1 MPALR
6 RLTIGLPTTRAGTV
20 AHALEFGRESE
31 MHVPRHRVRLMRRG
45 PAMVVGPAAQ
55 LEIGQFEHLAR
66 VAGHD
71 VLRLS
76 AGTPAL
82 FDVIG
87 QRLVKTR
94 RLEQGDFRLRARACR
109 DIGQPL
115 GLLAVLIRRRRPDR
129 ASGPCPER
137 SASAVNCTVMLHEP
151 FYVPGSICRWHPPM
165 ARI

>member
-1 MPALR
+1 MPAVKR
-6 RLTIGLPTTRAGTV
+6 PTIGLPTTRASTV

-31 MHVPRHRVRLMRRG
+31 MHVPRDRVRLMRRG

-55 LEIGQFEHLAR
+55 LEIGQFEHLAWI
-66 VAGHD
+66 AAHD

-115 GLLAVLIRRRRPDR
+115 GFLAVLIGRCRSDR
-129 ASGPCPER
+129 ACGPCR
-137 SASAVNCTVMLHEP
+137 QRNASAVNRTVMLHEP
-151 FYVPGSICRWHPPM
+151 FMSLVRFVVGTRHW
-165 ARI
+165 RI